1 MGSFTDLSVDGYPLL
16 QTKSEAVPEVMTVF
30 QETDRRVFAAR
41 NESVLGDADS
51 QDSGETEAGIVYSCE
66 TRKVIDRLDVMGFTL
81 RRARE
86 DFETLRKSKIEEF
99 DAWAEDGEELA
110 WFKDDWNFLKGLTFD
125 DYAAALREVMTQRLQ
140 PFPLGNPNR
149 EDLS

>member
-30 QETDRRVFAAR
+30 QETDRRLLTER
-41 NESVLGDADS
+41 NEAVSDDADS
-51 QDSGETEAGIVYSCE
+51 EDGSETEAGIVYRCE

-86 DFETLRKSKIEEF
+86 DFEELRKSKIEEF
-99 DAWAEDGEELA
+99 DSWADDGEELA
-110 WFKDDWNFLKGLTFD
+110 FGSRTSGIF
-125 DYAAALREVMTQRLQ
+125 
-140 PFPLGNPNR
+140 
-149 EDLS
+149 